1 MRTNQADCDGAPAGG
16 AISARQLGEQR
27 IRRFAA
33 LVRDGGRA
41 EATGELRLGVDL
53 GTANIVLAVVDAVG
67 QPVAGAWEHS
77 TVVRDGIVVD
87 YLGASRAVRSLLAE
101 VEGRLQHRF
110 KKASLSVPPGV
121 SDGTVQVFLNVVKAA
136 NLDPDEVVDEP
147 VAAAR
152 VLGMTDGCVID
163 IGHGTT
169 GVSILEAGRVVKSI
183 DEATGGHHM
192 TLVLAGATG
201 NDYDSAERLKQDPAR
216 ADEVFGVVRPTLMK
230 MASIAEQALRGFR
243 PPVIYL
249 VGGASS
255 FDDAVG
261 LFADRLGQPVIR
273 PAEPMFV
280 TPLGV
285 PMRPTLVES
294 STCSTQPEGE
304 NR

>member
-1 MRTNQADCDGAPAGG
+1 MRTNQATGDSASDGGVTT
-16 AISARQLGEQR
+16 ARQSGEQR

-33 LVRDGGRA
+33 QVRDGLVA
-41 EATGELRLGVDL
+41 EASGDLRLGVDL
-53 GTANIVLAVVDAVG
+53 GTANIVLAVVDGAG
-67 QPVAGAWEHS
+67 EPVAGAWEHS
-77 TVVRDGIVVD
+77 SVVRDGIVVD

-101 VEGRLQHRF
+101 VEGRLGRRF
-110 KKASLSVPPGV
+110 SKASLSVPPGMP
-121 SDGTVQVFLNVVKAA
+121 DGTVQVFLNVIKAA

-152 VLGMTDGCVID
+152 VLGMTSGCVID

-169 GVSILEAGRVVKSI
+169 GVSILESGRVVKSI

-192 TLVLAGATG
+192 TLVLAGAMG
-201 NDYDSAERLKQDPAR
+201 IDYDTAESLKQDPAR
-216 ADEVFGVVRPTLMK
+216 ADEVFGVIRPTLMK
-230 MASIAEQALRGFR
+230 MASIAERALSGFQ

-255 FDDAVG
+255 FDGAID
-261 LFADRLGQPVIR
+261 LFSDRLGQAVVR

-285 PMRPTLVES
+285 PMITREVES
-294 STCSTQPEGE
+294 SNCSTQPEGGK
-304 NR
+304 